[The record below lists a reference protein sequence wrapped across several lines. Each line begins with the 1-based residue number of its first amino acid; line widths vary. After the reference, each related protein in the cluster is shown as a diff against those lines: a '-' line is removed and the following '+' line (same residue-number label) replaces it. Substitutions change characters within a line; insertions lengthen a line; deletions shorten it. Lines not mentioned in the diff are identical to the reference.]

1 MASVPGR
8 AATADI
14 RKARCAQGAEKMRR
28 LGILTGGGD
37 CPGINAVIRAVTKSA
52 LYRYNIEMVGF
63 NNGFKGLVEN
73 EAWLIGEEAASGI
86 LHRGGT
92 ILGTTNRDNPFR
104 FRVTGTDG
112 KVSHKDR
119 SADALCHIDEWS
131 LDGLIVVGGDGSLT
145 LAHRFTGMGVPVI
158 GIPKTIDNDL
168 GATDVTFGFDTA
180 AATATDAIDRL
191 HTTAESHHRIMVL
204 EVMGRNAGWI
214 GLQAG
219 IAGGADII
227 LIPELPF
234 NYGAIIEK
242 IMQRRSRGKKFSIV
256 VAAEGAFPE
265 GGSPVYQISGEAKRL
280 GGIGQVVSEEL
291 EQRTGMES
299 RATVLGHLQRGGS
312 PTPFDRVLATRFGV
326 AAIELATAGRW
337 NEMVCLQGGA
347 IRGVPLA
354 EAIAEIKRIDPECEQ
369 LKAASAVGMSFGR

>member
-1 MASVPGR
+1 
-8 AATADI
+8 
-14 RKARCAQGAEKMRR
+14 MRR

-52 LYRYNIEMVGF
+52 LYRYNIEMIGF

-73 EAWLIGEEAASGI
+73 EAWLISEAAASGI

-92 ILGTTNRDNPFR
+92 ILGTTNRDNPFAM
-104 FRVTGTDG
+104 RVTGPG
-112 KVSHKDR
+112 GEPEYEDR
-119 SADALCHIDEWS
+119 SGEALRHIEEWN

-145 LAHRFTGMGVPVI
+145 LAHRFAEMGLPVM

-168 GATDVTFGFDTA
+168 GATEVTFGFDTA
-180 AATATDAIDRL
+180 ATTATEAIDRL

-214 GLQAG
+214 ALQAG
-219 IAGGADII
+219 MAGGADVV

-234 NYGAIIEK
+234 SYEGIIDK
-242 IMQRRSRGKKFSIV
+242 VIQRRSRGKKFSIV
-256 VAAEGAFPE
+256 VAAEGSFPE
-265 GGSPVYQISGEAKRL
+265 GGAPVYQFSASGGQKRL
-280 GGIGQVVSEEL
+280 GGIGQLVSEEL
-291 EQRTGMES
+291 ERRTGLES

-326 AAIELATAGRW
+326 TAVELAVAGRW
-337 NEMVCLQGGA
+337 NEMVCLRAGS
-347 IRGVPLA
+347 IRGAPLA
-354 EAIAEIKRIDPECEQ
+354 EAIAEIKRINPDSEQ
-369 LKAASAVGMSFGR
+369 LKAASAVGISFGR

>member
-1 MASVPGR
+1 
-8 AATADI
+8 
-14 RKARCAQGAEKMRR
+14 MRR

-52 LYRYNIEMVGF
+52 LYRYDIEMIGF

-73 EAWLIGEEAASGI
+73 EAWLIDEGAASGI

-92 ILGTTNRDNPFR
+92 ILGTTNRDNPFN
-104 FRVTGTDG
+104 FRVTGPG
-112 KVSHKDR
+112 GEISFADR
-119 SADALCHIDEWS
+119 SADALRHVDRWNLE
-131 LDGLIVVGGDGSLT
+131 GLVVVGGDGSLA
-145 LAHRFTGMGVPVI
+145 LAHRFAGMGVPVM

-180 AATATDAIDRL
+180 ATTATEAIDRL

-214 GLQAG
+214 AMQAG
-219 IAGGADII
+219 MAGGADIV

-234 NYGAIIEK
+234 DYGAIIAK
-242 IMQRRSRGKKFSIV
+242 IMQRHARGKKFSIV
-256 VAAEGAFPE
+256 VAAEGSFPE
-265 GGSPVYQISGEAKRL
+265 GGAPVFQISRGTRRL
-280 GGIGQVVSEEL
+280 GGIGLAVAEEL

-299 RATVLGHLQRGGS
+299 RATVLGHLQRGGV

-326 AAIELATAGRW
+326 AAVELAVAGRW
-337 NEMVCLQGGA
+337 NEMVCLRGGA
-347 IRGVPLA
+347 IRGAPLA
-354 EAIAEIKRIDPECEQ
+354 EAVAEIKRIDPRCEQ
-369 LKAASAVGMSFGR
+369 LQAASAVGISFGR

>member
-1 MASVPGR
+1 
-8 AATADI
+8 
-14 RKARCAQGAEKMRR
+14 MRR

-52 LYRYNIEMVGF
+52 LYRYNIEMIGF

-73 EAWLIGEEAASGI
+73 EAWLIGEAAASGI

-92 ILGTTNRDNPFR
+92 ILGTTNRDNLFS
-104 FRVTGTDG
+104 FRVTGAAG
-112 KVSHKDR
+112 ELSYEDR
-119 SADALCHIDEWS
+119 SADALRHIDEWN

-145 LAHRFTGMGVPVI
+145 LAHRFTEMGLPVI

-168 GATDVTFGFDTA
+168 GATEVTFGFDTA
-180 AATATDAIDRL
+180 AATATEALDRL

-214 GLQAG
+214 ALQAG
-219 IAGGADII
+219 MAGGADIV

-234 NYGAIIEK
+234 NYEQIIAK
-242 IMQRRSRGKKFSIV
+242 VLQRRSRGKRFSIV
-256 VAAEGAFPE
+256 VAAEGSFPE
-265 GGSPVYQISGEAKRL
+265 GLAPVYRSSGGGRKKL
-280 GGIGQVVSEEL
+280 GGIGEIVSAEL
-291 EQRTGMES
+291 ERRTGLES

-326 AAIELATAGRW
+326 AAVELAAAGRW
-337 NEMVCLQGGA
+337 NEMVCLQSGT
-347 IRGVPLA
+347 IRGAPLT
-354 EAIAEIKRIDPECEQ
+354 EAIAEIKRIDPGNEQ
-369 LKAASAVGMSFGR
+369 LIAAAAVGISFGCQLPGPGQIGSR

>member
-1 MASVPGR
+1 MH
-8 AATADI
+8 
-14 RKARCAQGAEKMRR
+14 R

-52 LYRYNIEMVGF
+52 LYRYNIEVIAF

-104 FRVTGTDG
+104 FRVTGADG
-112 KVSHKDR
+112 KVTYEDR
-119 SADALCHIDEWS
+119 SADALRHVDEWN

-145 LAHRFTGMGVPVI
+145 LAHRFTEMGVPVI

-168 GATDVTFGFDTA
+168 GATEVTFGFDTA
-180 AATATDAIDRL
+180 VATATDAIDRL

-214 GLQAG
+214 ALQAG
-219 IAGGADII
+219 MAGGGDII
-227 LIPELPF
+227 LIPELSF
-234 NYGAIIEK
+234 NYGAVIEK
-242 IMQRRSRGKKFSIV
+242 IRQRRSRGKKFSIV
-256 VAAEGAFPE
+256 VVAEGAFPE
-265 GGSPVYQISGEAKRL
+265 GGSPVYQTAGGAKRL
-280 GGIGQVVSEEL
+280 GGIGQIVSEEL
-291 EQRTGMES
+291 EQRTGIES

-326 AAIELATAGRW
+326 AAVELATAGCW
-337 NEMVCLQGGA
+337 NQMVCLQGGV
-347 IRGVPLA
+347 IRGFPWP
-354 EAIAEIKRIDPECEQ
+354 KRS
-369 LKAASAVGMSFGR
+369 LK

>member
-1 MASVPGR
+1 
-8 AATADI
+8 
-14 RKARCAQGAEKMRR
+14 MRR

-73 EAWLIGEEAASGI
+73 EAWLIGEAAASGI

-92 ILGTTNRDNPFR
+92 ILGTTNRDNPFGM
-104 FRVTGTDG
+104 RVTGPDG
-112 KVSHKDR
+112 ENRYEDR
-119 SADALCHIDEWS
+119 SAEALRHIDEWN

-145 LAHRFTGMGVPVI
+145 LAHRFAEMGLPVM

-168 GATDVTFGFDTA
+168 GATEVTFGFDTA
-180 AATATDAIDRL
+180 AATATEAIDRL

-214 GLQAG
+214 ALQAG
-219 IAGGADII
+219 MAGGADIV

-234 NYGAIIEK
+234 NYDRIIDK
-242 IMQRRSRGKKFSIV
+242 VLQRRSRGKKFSIV
-256 VAAEGAFPE
+256 VAAEGSYPE
-265 GGSPVYQISGEAKRL
+265 GRAPVYQSSGSGEKRL
-280 GGIGQVVSEEL
+280 GGIGQIVSEEL
-291 EQRTGMES
+291 EQRTGLES

-312 PTPFDRVLATRFGV
+312 PTSFDRVLATRFGV
-326 AAIELATAGRW
+326 AAVELAAAGRW

-347 IRGVPLA
+347 IRGAPLA
-354 EAIAEIKRIDPECEQ
+354 EAIAEIKRIDPRSEQ
-369 LKAASAVGMSFGR
+369 LKAASAVGISFGC